1 MAAKRRSTKR
11 SSKAVSVQPLASSF
25 PNEGYDREM
34 QITVKVAEGTLPL
47 SKTLTVTHLGMR
59 EPFLQQ
65 DGTEFLDSTNQ
76 SFGVLKE

>member
-1 MAAKRRSTKR
+1 M
-11 SSKAVSVQPLASSF
+11 SVQPLASSF
-25 PNEGYDREM
+25 PNEGYDRSMEVT
-34 QITVKVAEGTLPL
+34 IRVAEGELPL